1 MNRIK
6 YFDYIRRKLVALAAE
21 IDISG
26 KLNVLD
32 LHAHS
37 ENFYLNFFKEL
48 FGWDLENANKVKS
61 NVEAIDLIANT
72 PEKIVIQV
80 SSTCSKEKIESALN
94 KQLIKDHNNYCFKF
108 ISISKDASELRKKDY
123 KNPHGITFSPLNDI
137 YDIASILKY
146 ISASDIDC
154 QKKIY
159 EFIKKELGDEV
170 DINKLDSNLA
180 TVINILSKEKLEK
193 IEQTPTVDSFEIERK
208 ITFNNLDSAKY
219 IIDDYSIHHNR
230 LDKIYSEFDTSGENK
245 SNSVLSN
252 IRTEYIKN
260 IKVKNDDDLFFTII
274 NNIQDKIIK
283 SPNLEKIPT
292 EEIELCV
299 NILVVD
305 AFIRCKIFKNP
316 NNYKYVTS

>member
-6 YFDYIRRKLVALAAE
+6 YFNYIRRKLVALAAE
-21 IDISG
+21 IEISG
-26 KLNVLD
+26 KLNILD

-48 FGWDLENANKVKS
+48 FGWDLKNANKIKS
-61 NVEAIDLIANT
+61 NVEAIDLIADT

-123 KNPHGITFSPLNDI
+123 KNPHSITFNPLNDI
-137 YDIASILKY
+137 YDVASILNC
-146 ISASDIDC
+146 ISALDIDC

-159 EFIKKELGDEV
+159 EFIKKELGDEI

-180 TVINILSKEKLEK
+180 TVINVLSKEKLEE
-193 IEQTPTVDSFEIERK
+193 IEQTPTVDSFEIDRK

-219 IIDDYSIHHNR
+219 IIDDYSVHHNR

-260 IKVKNDDDLFFTII
+260 IKIKNDDDLFFIII
-274 NNIQDKIIK
+274 NNIQDKITQ
-283 SPNLEKIPT
+283 SPNLEQIPT
-292 EEIELCV
+292 EELELCV

-316 NNYKYVTS
+316 NNYKYATS

>member
-6 YFDYIRRKLVALAAE
+6 YFNYIKGKLVALAAN

-32 LHAHS
+32 LHTHS

-48 FGWDLENANKVKS
+48 FGWNLENANKIKP
-61 NVEAIDLIANT
+61 NVEAIDLIADT

-80 SSTCSKEKIESALN
+80 SSICSKEKIESALN
-94 KQLIKDHNNYCFKF
+94 KQLIKDHNDYCFKF

-123 KNPHGITFSPLNDI
+123 KNPHSITFNPLNDI
-137 YDIASILKY
+137 YDVRSILSY
-146 ISASDIDC
+146 ISSRDIDC
-154 QKKIY
+154 IKKIY
-159 EFIKKELGDEV
+159 EFIKKELGDEI

-180 TVINILSKEKLEK
+180 AVINVLSKEKLDK
-193 IEQTPTVDSFEIERK
+193 IEQTPTVDDFEIDRK
-208 ITFNNLDSAKY
+208 ITSNNLDSAKY
-219 IIDDYSIHHNR
+219 IINDYSVHHNR
-230 LDKIYSEFDTSGENK
+230 LDKIYSEFDKSGGNK
-245 SNSVLSN
+245 SNSVLAN
-252 IRTEYIKN
+252 IRMEYIKN
-260 IKVKNDDDLFFTII
+260 IKVKNDDDLFFIII

-283 SPNLEKIPT
+283 SQNLEQITT
-292 EEIELCV
+292 EELELCV

-316 NNYKYVTS
+316 NNYKYATS